1 MMDNFF
7 DKLDKIV
14 GNITAVLMLF
24 VMANVFLDVVL
35 RYFFHTG
42 SIALQEMEWHLFAIM
57 FLLGIS
63 YALVDEGHVR
73 VDFIYDNLSVRKK
86 AIINIIGTLFM
97 LIPFALLITY
107 GSFEF
112 INDAY
117 ITNEISEDPGGLTHR
132 WIIKA
137 MIPLGFIFLI
147 FSGIIYIIKNIII
160 VKELQK

>member
-1 MMDNFF
+1 MIDKFF

-14 GNITAVLMLF
+14 GKITAVLMLL

-42 SIALQEMEWHLFAIM
+42 SIALQEMEWHLFAMM

-63 YALVDEGHVR
+63 YALTNEAHVR

-86 AIINIIGTLFM
+86 AFINIFGTLFM
-97 LIPFALLITY
+97 LIPFTLLIVY

-112 INDAY
+112 VNDAY

-137 MIPLGFIFLI
+137 MIPFSFTLLI
-147 FSGIIYIIKNIII
+147 LSSFGYINKN
-160 VKELQK
+160 LQKLKNVK